1 MDSLGE
7 LIRRI
12 VFLFTRRRFHREM
25 DEELQF
31 HLQKRADRNLQDGMN
46 PEEAGFAAR
55 RRLGN
60 VALLHERSRE
70 AWGWSALE
78 HLAQD
83 TRFAL
88 RFLSKNPGFACIIV
102 VTLGFGIGVNTAV
115 FSAVKALLLNPYPFP
130 HADRIVNVE
139 ARHVSGKNSN
149 TGYVDFLDWRQQNSV
164 FESMAIMPETGDYT
178 LIGEGEPQR
187 ITGGATTADFWR
199 VLEIN
204 PETGRLFLQEDQ
216 VPGAAPVVVL
226 TYPAWRQRFGANG
239 AVLGKSIT
247 LNGRAFTIIGVL
259 PSGFAFPGI
268 ETCEFFTPLHASTS
282 MGRTQHQYGVVAR
295 LKPGITVEQAQSD
308 MSAIARRLELE
319 YPATNT
325 GWGVKVQTLSA
336 ALAEEAR
343 GPLLILF
350 AVVACVLLLASV
362 NVAGL
367 LLARASR
374 RAKEVAIR
382 ASLGASRSR
391 IVCQMLTETVLLSL
405 MGGGT
410 GVLLALFLMEVLR
423 RKAPPEFALDSNLQL
438 DPAVLMFTLAVALLT
453 GILAGLVPAWTTSGS
468 EPNSV
473 LKNEGNA
480 SSGVRSHGRAMFA
493 LVAGEVALS
502 VVLMAGAGLLVK
514 SFVRLMKVETGIRV
528 EHVLTFALDLPQTR
542 YSSHTRV
549 AGFYRDVVAQLR
561 NSSGVESAAAV
572 MTLPMHG
579 GMTGGA
585 FEVEGRPKA
594 SDWVDTLVEY
604 NAVTDGYFRTM
615 GIPLLRGR
623 DFDAHDTSNSPA
635 VAIVNDTLARQYFP
649 GQDPI
654 GHRYRDAYA
663 GQWRTIV
670 GVVGSVKHQQPMKP
684 PVPGVYAPETQ
695 WASNWMWITVRAH
708 GNAAEVTNAAR
719 AAVHTL
725 DGDLPLIKIRT
736 MREVVSDSV
745 SVPRLLM
752 QLLVGF
758 AAFALLLD
766 AIGIYGIVDYSVQQ
780 RTREVGIRM
789 ALGAKYLNV
798 IGLLV
803 RRGMM
808 PAILGAAVG
817 IPVAL
822 AVMGVLRGILYGT
835 SPYDVG
841 VFLGVPALLVLLA
854 LAASFLPARRAS
866 KLDAMTALRSE

>member
-1 MDSLGE
+1 MHSLGE
-7 LIRRI
+7 LTRRI
-12 VFLFTRRRFHREM
+12 AFLFTRRRFHREM

-31 HLQKRADRNLQDGMN
+31 HLEKRADRNRQDGMN
-46 PEEAGFAAR
+46 SEEAGFAAR

-60 VALLHERSRE
+60 VALLHERSRDVW
-70 AWGWSALE
+70 AWSALE

-88 RFLSKNPGFACIIV
+88 RFLSKNPGFASIIV

-130 HADRIVNVE
+130 QADRIVSVE

-164 FESMAIMPETGDYT
+164 FESMAIMPETGDHT
-178 LIGEGEPQR
+178 LTGEGEPQR

-199 VLEIN
+199 ILEIK
-204 PETGRLFLQEDQ
+204 PEIGRFFLQEEQ
-216 VPGAAPVVVL
+216 VPGASPVVVL

-239 AVLGKSIT
+239 AALGRSIT
-247 LNGRAFTIIGVL
+247 LDGRAFTIVGVL

-282 MGRTQHQYGVVAR
+282 MGRTQHQYGVIAR
-295 LKPGITVEQAQSD
+295 LKPGVTVEQAQSD

-319 YPATNT
+319 YPATNN
-325 GWGVKVQTLSA
+325 GWGVKVKTIRA
-336 ALAEEAR
+336 FLAEEAR

-350 AVVACVLLLASV
+350 AVVGCVLLLAAV
-362 NVAGL
+362 NIAGL

-382 ASLGASRSR
+382 TSLGAGRSR
-391 IVCQMLTETVLLSL
+391 IVRQMLTETVLLSL
-405 MGGGT
+405 TGGGT

-438 DPAVLMFTLAVALLT
+438 DPTVLMFTLAVALLT
-453 GILAGLVPAWTTSGS
+453 GILAGLVPAWTTSGA

-480 SSGVRSHGRAMFA
+480 CTGARSHGRAMFA

-514 SFVRLMKVETGIRV
+514 SFVRLMKVDTGIRV
-528 EHVLTFALDLPQTR
+528 EHVLTFALDLPQTS
-542 YSSHTRV
+542 YSSHARV

-561 NSSGVESAAAV
+561 NSPGVESAAAV

-579 GMTGGA
+579 GTTGGA

-623 DFDAHDTSNSPA
+623 DFDAHDTSNS
-635 VAIVNDTLARQYFP
+635 L
-649 GQDPI
+649 
-654 GHRYRDAYA
+654 
-663 GQWRTIV
+663 
-670 GVVGSVKHQQPMKP
+670 
-684 PVPGVYAPETQ
+684 
-695 WASNWMWITVRAH
+695 
-708 GNAAEVTNAAR
+708 
-719 AAVHTL
+719 
-725 DGDLPLIKIRT
+725 
-736 MREVVSDSV
+736 
-745 SVPRLLM
+745 
-752 QLLVGF
+752 
-758 AAFALLLD
+758 
-766 AIGIYGIVDYSVQQ
+766 
-780 RTREVGIRM
+780 
-789 ALGAKYLNV
+789 
-798 IGLLV
+798 
-803 RRGMM
+803 
-808 PAILGAAVG
+808 
-817 IPVAL
+817 PVA
-822 AVMGVLRGILYGT
+822 
-835 SPYDVG
+835 
-841 VFLGVPALLVLLA
+841 
-854 LAASFLPARRAS
+854 
-866 KLDAMTALRSE
+866 